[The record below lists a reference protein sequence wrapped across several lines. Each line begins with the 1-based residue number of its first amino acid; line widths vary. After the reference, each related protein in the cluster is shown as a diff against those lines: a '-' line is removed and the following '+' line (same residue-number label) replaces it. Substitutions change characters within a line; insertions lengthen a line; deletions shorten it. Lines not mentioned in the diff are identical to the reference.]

1 MKSLRIAMLCGLLF
15 LLSACGTGD
24 AGAQTDALAP
34 DEAHRLTVYTSHK
47 EEVYGPIVKEFE
59 ERTGVWVQVVTGGT
73 NELLERIAV
82 EADKPACDVMFGG
95 GVESLMTYADFF
107 EPYTCSEAD
116 LLKPDLRPDGDR
128 WTPFSSLPVV
138 LIYNT
143 KLVADGAVTGWSDL
157 LAPRWRGR
165 IAFADPAV
173 SGSSYTAMVTM
184 LTCLPGD
191 HWTILE
197 QFVENLD
204 GTVLE
209 DSGDV
214 VAAVTVG
221 TASLGVT
228 LEQTALKQQAQG
240 ADIAIVYPREGT
252 SNLPDGTALVA
263 GAPHG
268 ENARAFLEFTQ
279 SRDVQSLVVNDF
291 ARRSVRVDVAD
302 RDSMMPESSVR
313 FIDYDVAW
321 ASELTEELLERWAAL
336 CREETP

>member
-1 MKSLRIAMLCGLLF
+1 MRSLRVAMLCVLLF
-15 LLSACGTGD
+15 LLSACG
-24 AGAQTDALAP
+24 AGLPDDQASGLAP
-34 DEAHRLTVYTSHK
+34 DEGHRLTVYTSHK

-59 ERTGVWVQVVTGGT
+59 ERTGIWVQVITGGT
-73 NELLERIAV
+73 NELLERIAA
-82 EADKPACDVMFGG
+82 EADMPVCDVMFGG
-95 GVESLMTYADFF
+95 GVESLMTYGDCF
-107 EPYTCSEAD
+107 EPYTCSDAD
-116 LLKPDLRPDGDR
+116 LLKPDLRPEGDR

-143 KLVADGAVTGWSDL
+143 KLVAEGAVTGWADL
-157 LAPRWRGR
+157 LDSRWRGR

-173 SGSSYTAMVTM
+173 SGSSYTAMATM
-184 LTCLPGD
+184 LSCLSGED
-191 HWTILE
+191 WTILKR
-197 QFVENLD
+197 FAENLD

-214 VAAVTVG
+214 VAAVNVG

-228 LEQTALKQQAQG
+228 LEQTALKQRAQG

-279 SRDVQSLVVNDF
+279 SRDVQELVVNDF

-302 RDSMMPESSVR
+302 RDSMPPESEVC
-313 FIDYDVAW
+313 FIDYDVVW
-321 ASELTEELLERWAAL
+321 ASELAQELLERWAAL
-336 CREETP
+336 FQEEAP

>member
-1 MKSLRIAMLCGLLF
+1 MKTLRLAALCALLA
-15 LLSACGTGD
+15 LLSACAARPDDGT
-24 AGAQTDALAP
+24 AAFAP
-34 DEAHRLTVYTSHK
+34 DETHRLTVYTSHK

-73 NELLERIAV
+73 NELLERIAA
-82 EADKPACDVMFGG
+82 EADAPACDVMFGG
-95 GVESLMTYADFF
+95 GVESLMAYEDYF
-107 EPYTCSEAD
+107 EPYTCSGAD
-116 LLKPDLRPDGDR
+116 KLKPGLRPEGDR
-128 WTPFSSLPVV
+128 WTPFSALPIV

-143 KLVADGAVTGWSDL
+143 KLVADGAVAGWSDL
-157 LAPRWRGR
+157 LEPRWRGR

-173 SGSSYTAMVTM
+173 SGSSYTALATM
-184 LTCLPGD
+184 LSCLPGD
-191 HWTILE
+191 DWAVLE
-197 QFVENLD
+197 RFAQNLD

-240 ADIAIVYPREGT
+240 ADIAIVYPKEGT
-252 SNLPDGTALVA
+252 SNLPDGTALAA

-279 SRDVQSLVVNDF
+279 SRDVQELVVNDF

-302 RDSMMPESSVR
+302 RETMLPESEAR

-321 ASELTEELLERWAAL
+321 ASALTEELLARWSAL
-336 CREETP
+336 FGEGAP